1 MSKSRDRNM
10 QILANSFLTTLCPK
24 ENPNDLSMD
33 VGMFLCAMC
42 KVEYSVPSCI
52 VVEWSN

>member
-1 MSKSRDRNM
+1 MSKSHDRNM

-33 VGMFLCAMC
+33 VGMFLCAVC
-42 KVEYSVPSCI
+42 N
-52 VVEWSN
+52 EWSTVPLHASL